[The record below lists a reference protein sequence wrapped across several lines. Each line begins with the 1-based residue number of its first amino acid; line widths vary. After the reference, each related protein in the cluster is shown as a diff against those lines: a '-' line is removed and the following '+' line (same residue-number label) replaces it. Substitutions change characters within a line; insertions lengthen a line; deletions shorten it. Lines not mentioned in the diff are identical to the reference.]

1 MIENSADISVFE
13 IKKRAKEILVKKQ
26 VDYSIW
32 YLFTFYEDIK
42 KIDRSFEY
50 EEENLLL
57 FIHNFTRITFEFNKN
72 KYELL
77 YANQKIILNY
87 NNKDVLIFKPTTLKL
102 IKEIEFIKLYEWVD
116 EIYQYLEPRKMSVDK
131 KWALENNFREQ
142 EKLKNFDLGKY
153 N

>member
-32 YLFTFYEDIK
+32 YLFTFYQDIK